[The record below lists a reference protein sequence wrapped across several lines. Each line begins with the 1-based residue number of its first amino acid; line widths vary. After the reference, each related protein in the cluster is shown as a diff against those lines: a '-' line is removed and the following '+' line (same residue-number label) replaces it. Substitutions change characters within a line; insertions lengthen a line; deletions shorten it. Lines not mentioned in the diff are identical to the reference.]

1 MESRSCL
8 LFPFFLCLL
17 FVFLR
22 LMPPS
27 HRRCHSSSC
36 CCSCWCRCRKR
47 RGCGG
52 GFCCCCCCCWRRGWW
67 WWWCCCW
74 CWCSCW
80 CWCFLFLLC
89 ALVGRGGDGG
99 NVDDV
104 DVVLHALECLC
115 GRPMAMTIP
124 TVIALTMEMF
134 LSVALLITLLL
145 RRQQYKKKL
154 AFSALRPCIARLLMM
169 ARQRERER
177 EAQTL
182 KINAKSE
189 QQKATISAIFATLS
203 QRTRQKPRTT

>member
-1 MESRSCL
+1 MVVVVV
-8 LFPFFLCLL
+8 
-17 FVFLR
+17 FVVVVV
-22 LMPPS
+22 
-27 HRRCHSSSC
+27 
-36 CCSCWCRCRKR
+36 
-47 RGCGG
+47 GG
-52 GFCCCCCCCWRRGWW
+52 GGGGGGGAVAGAGALAGAGAFSFCSVHWW
-67 WWWCCCW
+67 
-74 CWCSCW
+74 
-80 CWCFLFLLC
+80 
-89 ALVGRGGDGG
+89 GGEGMGG

-104 DVVLHALECLC
+104 DVVLHDLECLC

-145 RRQQYKKKL
+145 RRQQYKKKTRVFCSPPL
-154 AFSALRPCIARLLMM
+154 HCETLDDGTAE
-169 ARQRERER
+169 RERER